1 MHNYISNQNMIT
13 GRPPCI
19 RQAKTNKFSH
29 LKNCMCCEKTD
40 QKASKTTLNT
50 PKQLP
55 DEKYLLTGK
64 ILEKLILQ
72 I

>member
-13 GRPPCI
+13 GRLPCI

-40 QKASKTTLNT
+40 FIFEISIKNYTKHT
-50 PKQLP
+50 
-55 DEKYLLTGK
+55 
-64 ILEKLILQ
+64 
-72 I
+72 